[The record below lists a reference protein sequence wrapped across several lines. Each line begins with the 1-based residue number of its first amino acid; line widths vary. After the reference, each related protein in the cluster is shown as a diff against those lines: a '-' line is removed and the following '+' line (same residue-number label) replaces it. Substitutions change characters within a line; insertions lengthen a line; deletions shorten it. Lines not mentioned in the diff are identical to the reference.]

1 MKKHNI
7 YLLAILVVLMFTGCG
22 LFETKTTGY
31 VVNEE
36 RTKSG
41 MPVSAGMEMY
51 GAKDEDIW
59 FLYPEGE
66 TVEYDEKNGV
76 TIYAAKKGRTPYL
89 MISAPTPPVCTP
101 RSSSKPATTSS

>member
-66 TVEYDEKNGV
+66 TVKEKAKKLHDKVYASMLN
-76 TIYAAKKGRTPYL
+76 AAKKSNFSFIEYKK
-89 MISAPTPPVCTP
+89 SE
-101 RSSSKPATTSS
+101 